1 MQKNIVVRL
10 RGGLGNQMFQ
20 YATARSLS
28 LKTGVKLEL
37 DSSELGKSGQRALGL
52 NYFNLPTEIR
62 VNNSVLSK
70 YIRRLSIT
78 RTSFRERKFGFDEKF
93 KLLRG
98 PVDLVGYFQSEKYF
112 VEHRQDILR
121 DFTLKEE
128 YMENIK
134 ALSEKHL
141 PLDSAISLHVRRGDY
156 TNNKNIGLYAQL
168 GDQYYNQAI
177 NLIKQ
182 KTSGAHTLCVFT
194 DDVNWVTKNLNLP
207 QGSKIISQYTHSDIE
222 DLMLM
227 SQCSHHIIANSTFS
241 WWAAWLNPSAT
252 KVVIAPRQWFGA
264 SKSTIDTSDLIPATW
279 EIC

>member
-28 LKTGVKLEL
+28 LKTCVKLEL
-37 DSSELGKSGQRALGL
+37 DGSELGKGGQRALGL
-52 NYFNLPTEIR
+52 NYFSLPTEIR

-78 RTSFRERKFGFDEKF
+78 RTSFREKKFGFDDRF
-93 KLLRG
+93 KLLRS
-98 PVDLVGYFQSEKYF
+98 PVDLAGYFQSEKYF

-121 DFTLKEE
+121 DFTLKAE
-128 YMENIK
+128 YVENIK
-134 ALSEKHL
+134 ALSEKHI
-141 PLDSAISLHVRRGDY
+141 PVDSAISLHVRRGDY
-156 TNNKNIGLYAQL
+156 TNNKNRDLYAQL
-168 GDQYYNQAI
+168 GEQYYNQAI
-177 NLIKQ
+177 HLIKQ
-182 KTSGAHTLCVFT
+182 RTSGPHTLCVFT
-194 DDVNWVTKNLNLP
+194 DDVNWVTENLNLP
-207 QGSKIISQYTHSDIE
+207 QGSKIISQYTSHDIE

-252 KVVIAPRQWFGA
+252 KVVVAPRQWFGA
-264 SKSTIDTSDLIPATW
+264 SKSTIDTSDLIPTTW
-279 EIC
+279 ETC

>member
-37 DSSELGKSGQRALGL
+37 DSSELGKGGQRALGL
-52 NYFNLPTEIR
+52 NYFNLPTEICI
-62 VNNSVLSK
+62 NNSVLSK

-78 RTSFRERKFGFDEKF
+78 RTSFREKNFGFDDRF
-93 KLLRG
+93 KLLRE
-98 PVDLVGYFQSEKYF
+98 PVDLAGYFQSEKYF

-121 DFTLKEE
+121 DFTLKDE
-128 YMENIK
+128 YVENIK
-134 ALSEKHL
+134 GLSEKHI
-141 PLDSAISLHVRRGDY
+141 PIDSAISLHVRRGDY
-156 TNNKNIGLYAQL
+156 TDNKNVDLYAQL
-168 GDQYYNQAI
+168 GDQYYNDAI
-177 NLIKQ
+177 NLIRQ
-182 KTSGAHTLCVFT
+182 RTSGAHTLCVFT

-207 QGSKIISQYTHSDIE
+207 QDSKIISQYTKNDIE

-264 SKSTIDTSDLIPATW
+264 SKGTVDMSDLIPATW
-279 EIC
+279 ETC

>member
-28 LKTGVKLEL
+28 LKNGIKLEL
-37 DSSELGKSGQRALGL
+37 DSSELGKGGQRTLGL

-78 RTSFRERKFGFDEKF
+78 RTSFREKKIGFDEKF

-98 PVDLVGYFQSEKYF
+98 SVDLAGYFQSEKYF

-128 YMENIK
+128 YVENIK

-168 GDQYYNQAI
+168 GDRYYNQAI
-177 NLIKQ
+177 NLINER
-182 KTSGAHTLCVFT
+182 TSGTHTLCVFT
-194 DDVNWVTKNLNLP
+194 DDVNWVAKNLNLP
-207 QGSKIISQYTHSDIE
+207 QGSKIISQYTNNDIE

-264 SKSTIDTSDLIPATW
+264 SKGAVDMSDLIPATW
-279 EIC
+279 ETC